1 MKICPIGLRRAS
13 LAIAGLVTVSTACTA
28 FYPARASDLGPRSTI
43 TVAFDEPRDLE
54 ARHDTIL
61 YALPAVRSVCGRVQS
76 VRSDTLVLRVL
87 ALESSQRQPRLPD
100 AARVTIV
107 PGSTDHLSAERISH
121 TRTWTLVGVTV
132 AGFIALFLATLEF
145 PGPVLDY

>member
-1 MKICPIGLRRAS
+1 MKSRPIGLRRAS
-13 LAIAGLVTVSTACTA
+13 LGIAGLVTVSTACTA
-28 FYPARASDLGPRSTI
+28 FYPARASDLTPRRPI

-54 ARHDTIL
+54 ARHDTVVYRL
-61 YALPAVRSVCGRVQS
+61 SAVQSVYGRVVS

-107 PGSTDHLSAERISH
+107 PGSTDHLSAERVSRG
-121 TRTWTLVGVTV
+121 RTWALVGVTV
-132 AGFIALFLATLEF
+132 AGLIALFLATLEF
-145 PGPVLDY
+145 PTPVPGY